1 MREFRIQRRIGV
13 IVSAAALG
21 VIILNIFTRFFI
33 EKHIIWT
40 ILTHPNVWL
49 SLVIGM
55 ISSASIWLDHKLFR
69 IVQVLLFLSYG
80 IFNIIWN
87 SSQDLTGQVFIII
100 GVLLASQYSLLKD
113 KLLTKIALLLL
124 VVLSSGI
131 ISLLLKKDFYL
142 YKIVGHF
149 AGSIS
154 LLLVFGAIFSE
165 EIKELLSENRKL
177 QKSMETHKSFV
188 QVGQNVTGLVHNFKG
203 VTQGLENY
211 SYLMEK
217 ASSQLGEEQLVGY
230 SRKIR
235 EGVKTLSRRID
246 NILLA
251 TRALNDTELREVEI
265 NRLLESIVELF
276 NTIRDFKHNV
286 TVRFEFPGEVRLR
299 CNVNECS
306 QIFENIIRNAWEAIL
321 ERRKGDNR
329 HYGELYVSSSQL
341 EGSVTVLF
349 RDNGIG
355 MEACQRCLNAGQG
368 CLDCER
374 WRVGNTTKE
383 GGTGFGMV
391 YVVDKVRKYGG
402 NLKVRSEPLNG
413 TEVEVSLRSL

>member
-1 MREFRIQRRIGV
+1 MKEFNIQRRIG
-13 IVSAAALG
+13 IISAAACFTL
-21 VIILNIFTRFFI
+21 VILNLVLRLVLQRGRVLSV
-33 EKHIIWT
+33 
-40 ILTHPNVWL
+40 LTHPNIWL
-49 SLVIGM
+49 LLLIGG
-55 ISSASIWLDHKLFR
+55 IFSVSIWKNHASLRIMQVFLF
-69 IVQVLLFLSYG
+69 FSYG
-80 IFNIIWN
+80 IFTIIWN
-87 SSQDLTGQVFIII
+87 DIADLTGQVFVVI
-100 GVLLASQYSLLKD
+100 GVLLGSQYNFLKDRFAFKMLILLPSVLVAGAVSLLIKQQF
-113 KLLTKIALLLL
+113 ALYRM
-124 VVLSSGI
+124 VS
-131 ISLLLKKDFYL
+131 
-142 YKIVGHF
+142 HF
-149 AGSIS
+149 AGTIG

-165 EIKELLSENRKL
+165 EIKALLSENRKL

-217 ASSQLGEEQLVGY
+217 ASSRLGEEQLVGY

-251 TRALNDTELREVEI
+251 TRALNDTELRVVEV

-286 TVRFEFPGEVRLR
+286 TVHFEFPGEVRLR
-299 CNVNECS
+299 CNVSECS

-321 ERRKGDNR
+321 ERRKGDSR
-329 HYGELYVSSSQL
+329 HYGELSVSSSQL

-355 MEACQRCLNAGQG
+355 MEACRRCLNAGQG

-374 WRVGNTTKE
+374 WRVGNTTKQ

>member
-1 MREFRIQRRIGV
+1 MKEFSIQRRIG
-13 IVSAAALG
+13 IISTAAAFS
-21 VIILNIFTRFFI
+21 VVILNLVMRSAIPRMSFVSI
-33 EKHIIWT
+33 V
-40 ILTHPNVWL
+40 THPNVWL
-49 SLVIGM
+49 FLMIGVL
-55 ISSASIWLDHKLFR
+55 SALSIRINHVFFR
-69 IVQVLLFLSYG
+69 ILQVFLFFAYG
-80 IFNIIWN
+80 IFAIIWN
-87 SSQDLTGQVFIII
+87 KSEDLTGQIFIVI
-100 GVLLASQYSLLKD
+100 GVLLSSQYNLLKD
-113 KLLTKIALLLL
+113 KFTFKI
-124 VVLSSGI
+124 VVILICMFVSGL
-131 ISLLLKKDFYL
+131 ISLIIRDELGL
-142 YKIVGHF
+142 YKVTYHFVGSL
-149 AGSIS
+149 G

-217 ASSQLGEEQLVGY
+217 ASSRLGEEQLVGY

-251 TRALNDTELREVEI
+251 TRALNDTELRVVEV

-306 QIFENIIRNAWEAIL
+306 QIFENIIRNSWEAIL

-402 NLKVRSEPLNG
+402 NLKVRSEPLKG

>member
-100 GVLLASQYSLLKD
+100 GVVLASQYSLLKD

-142 YKIVGHF
+142 YKIGGHF

-154 LLLVFGAIFSE
+154 LLLGFGLICSE

-235 EGVKTLSRRID
+235 EGGKTLSRRID

-265 NRLLESIVELF
+265 NRLLESHVELF
-276 NTIRDFKHNV
+276 NTIRAFKHNV

-299 CNVNECS
+299 CNVKECS
-306 QIFENIIRNAWEAIL
+306 QLFENIIRNAWEAIL

-329 HYGELYVSSSQL
+329 HSGELSSTSSQL
-341 EGSVTVLF
+341 EG
-349 RDNGIG
+349 
-355 MEACQRCLNAGQG
+355 AA
-368 CLDCER
+368 
-374 WRVGNTTKE
+374 
-383 GGTGFGMV
+383 
-391 YVVDKVRKYGG
+391 
-402 NLKVRSEPLNG
+402 
-413 TEVEVSLRSL
+413 

>member
-1 MREFRIQRRIGV
+1 MKEFSIQRRIG
-13 IVSAAALG
+13 IISTAAAFS
-21 VIILNIFTRFFI
+21 VVILNLVMRSAIPRMSFVSI
-33 EKHIIWT
+33 V
-40 ILTHPNVWL
+40 THPNVWL
-49 SLVIGM
+49 FLMIGVL
-55 ISSASIWLDHKLFR
+55 SAFSIRINHVFFR
-69 IVQVLLFLSYG
+69 ILQVFLFFAYG
-80 IFNIIWN
+80 IFAIIWN
-87 SSQDLTGQVFIII
+87 KSEDLTGQIFIVI
-100 GVLLASQYSLLKD
+100 GVLLSSQYNLLKD
-113 KLLTKIALLLL
+113 KFTFKI
-124 VVLSSGI
+124 VVILICMFVSGL
-131 ISLLLKKDFYL
+131 ISLIIRDELGL
-142 YKIVGHF
+142 YKVAYHFVGSL
-149 AGSIS
+149 G

-217 ASSQLGEEQLVGY
+217 ASSLLGEEQLVGY

-251 TRALNDTELREVEI
+251 TRALNDTELREVEV

-306 QIFENIIRNAWEAIL
+306 QIFENIIRNSWEAIL
-321 ERRKGDNR
+321 ERRKSDNR
-329 HYGELYVSSSQL
+329 HYGELYVSASGG
-341 EGSVTVLF
+341 EGSVSVLF

-402 NLKVRSEPLNG
+402 SLKVRSEPLKG

>member
-1 MREFRIQRRIGV
+1 LVG
-13 IVSAAALG
+13 SLG
-21 VIILNIFTRFFI
+21 
-33 EKHIIWT
+33 
-40 ILTHPNVWL
+40 
-49 SLVIGM
+49 
-55 ISSASIWLDHKLFR
+55 
-69 IVQVLLFLSYG
+69 
-80 IFNIIWN
+80 
-87 SSQDLTGQVFIII
+87 
-100 GVLLASQYSLLKD
+100 
-113 KLLTKIALLLL
+113 
-124 VVLSSGI
+124 
-131 ISLLLKKDFYL
+131 
-142 YKIVGHF
+142 
-149 AGSIS
+149 

-217 ASSQLGEEQLVGY
+217 ASSRLGEEQLVGY

-251 TRALNDTELREVEI
+251 TRALNDTELRVVEV

-276 NTIRDFKHNV
+276 NTIREFKHNV

-306 QIFENIIRNAWEAIL
+306 QIFENIIRNSWEAIL
-321 ERRKGDNR
+321 ERRKSDNR
-329 HYGELYVSSSQL
+329 HYGELSVGASEL

-355 MEACQRCLNAGQG
+355 MEACRRCRNGGEG

-383 GGTGFGMV
+383 GGAGFGMV

-402 NLKVRSEPLNG
+402 NLKVRSEPLKG